1 MGLRDYPVE
10 LNIKGKVLDKTIY
23 TGGIMASSKSDVTIN
38 LSKLTGVNKINT
50 DNHNGSVTNNSVF

>member
-1 MGLRDYPVE
+1 
-10 LNIKGKVLDKTIY
+10 
-23 TGGIMASSKSDVTIN
+23 MASSKSDVTIN